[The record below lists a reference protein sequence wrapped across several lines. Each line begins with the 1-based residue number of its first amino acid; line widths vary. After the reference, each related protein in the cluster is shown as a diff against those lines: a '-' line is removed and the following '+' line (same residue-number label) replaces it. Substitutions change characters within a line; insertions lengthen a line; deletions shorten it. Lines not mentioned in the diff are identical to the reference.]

1 MAHSRHATAQGTL
14 QFKRI
19 LVPVDGSELTERAIE
34 ASIALAVQ
42 LGASIVGFVAVVT
55 RSLLLRP
62 RQDSGEAG
70 DLDGDENVGPTGPVL
85 ARFAAAARAA
95 KEQDLARLARE
106 RAEAEKRS
114 ADLEQVPSIDKAIIA
129 AAESHRC
136 DMIVMVTRGRGAF
149 GEYLFAS
156 QTKAVLAGSKL
167 PLLVLH

>member
-1 MAHSRHATAQGTL
+1 M

-95 KEQDLARLARE
+95 GVPFEGV
-106 RAEAEKRS
+106 
-114 ADLEQVPSIDKAIIA
+114 LEQVPSIDKAIIA
-129 AAESHRC
+129 AITT
-136 DMIVMVTRGRGAF
+136 DVTPR
-149 GEYLFAS
+149 
-156 QTKAVLAGSKL
+156 
-167 PLLVLH
+167 